1 MMLFGIALGLLMT
14 AHANFAAG
22 WSLWPAASSGTTPP
36 AAATPAAATPA
47 KDVTTPAKKS
57 PSALEKVGSGTKN
70 LLTRTKNALTFNKPA
85 PPKRSIQPPN
95 PYMPKPRPEDKK
107 AWFDGLFAKKAPEK
121 PKTPAD
127 WISLPRPN

>member
-14 AHANFAAG
+14 DHANNADG
-22 WSLWPAASSGTTPP
+22 WSLWPAASSDATSSTAPAPIKNATPP
-36 AAATPAAATPA
+36 AQ
-47 KDVTTPAKKS
+47 KS
-57 PSALEKVGSGTKN
+57 PSALAKVGSGTKN
-70 LLTRTKNALTFNKPA
+70 FFAKTKNALTFNKPA

-95 PYMPKPRPEDKK
+95 PFMPKPRPEDKK
-107 AWFDGLFAKKAPEK
+107 AWFDGLFAKKPPEK